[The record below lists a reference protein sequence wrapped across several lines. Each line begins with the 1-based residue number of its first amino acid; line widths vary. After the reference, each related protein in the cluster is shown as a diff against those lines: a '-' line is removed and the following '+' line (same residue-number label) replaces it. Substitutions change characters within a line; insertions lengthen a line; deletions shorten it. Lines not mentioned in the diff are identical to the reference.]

1 MDAGYVTYSRP
12 RELTTPRV
20 NPNVNSALGVMMLHQ
35 CRFIRWNKCTAL
47 MGDVDHWGRLCTPG
61 DGEGQRSMACCSP
74 WGSQKVG
81 HNLVTIQQQDAC
93 VESRGHPGNLHTFH
107 SILL

>member
-47 MGDVDHWGRLCTPG
+47 MGDVDH
-61 DGEGQRSMACCSP
+61 GEGYALQEMVKDREA
-74 WGSQKVG
+74 WHAAVHGVHKK
-81 HNLVTIQQQDAC
+81 LDT
-93 VESRGHPGNLHTFH
+93 T
-107 SILL
+107 